1 MLWKITRIV
10 KSLVSITSSGF
21 YEFASV
27 RKKHQLQESQ
37 KNVNTNRKLGHSR
50 VSKSDSLLVI
60 RQKGKSQNGGNNK
73 TQQAKFSVKNKYI
86 LPLDTHT
93 CVCVSVGKKY
103 SFFGKFGMICFAA
116 TPVLRFVSIYDGRS
130 EVYSG
135 PCQITSIL
143 AKIFQTNCSFSL
155 GNSILREKLNFYFS
169 RFFLLVLTKC

>member
-73 TQQAKFSVKNKYI
+73 TQQAKFSVKNKY
-86 LPLDTHT
+86 
-93 CVCVSVGKKY
+93 
-103 SFFGKFGMICFAA
+103 MICFVMHDLFCCN
-116 TPVLRFVSIYDGRS
+116 TRFEI
-130 EVYSG
+130 
-135 PCQITSIL
+135 
-143 AKIFQTNCSFSL
+143 
-155 GNSILREKLNFYFS
+155 
-169 RFFLLVLTKC
+169 RFDL